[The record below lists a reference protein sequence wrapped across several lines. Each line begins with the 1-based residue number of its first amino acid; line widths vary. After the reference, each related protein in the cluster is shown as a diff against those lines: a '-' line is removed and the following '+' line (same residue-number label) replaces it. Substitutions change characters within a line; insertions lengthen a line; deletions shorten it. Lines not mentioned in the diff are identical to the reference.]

1 MSRLSIFMEVN
12 LFNKLKKNLKRTIME
27 VVRTKKMLLLVLSI
41 IKLKDYL
48 PLTSTKAWKELSSN
62 LKWMLSKRKKIKN
75 PMK

>member
-1 MSRLSIFMEVN
+1 MEV
-12 LFNKLKKNLKRTIME
+12 I
-27 VVRTKKMLLLVLSI
+27 RTKMMLLLVLSI